1 MNKESPNSE
10 KVNKQFPNM
19 DKFIKTN
26 LEMFKKPNDILI
38 KTPVID
44 KRIWNSNKEKACNKL
59 LIRLRKYRY
68 THNIAS
74 NYYGRLNIILILPA
88 IIITGFSSIASF
100 LSTSES
106 VGDNS
111 KQMFSILV
119 GVLASISTMMQSFS
133 SSLGYNTK
141 QEMFRKAADDYD
153 KLMIRTKFEILNPD
167 EEDFL
172 GKMEQEISKIQNS
185 CKYLPPQWILD
196 KWANKKNK
204 HLSLNNSSQSNYNSC
219 DIDVNRN
226 NTNNTNNIN
235 TFNNLNNLANL
246 DLFDNKKDNIQI
258 NISENNIGENNTIPT
273 SSNV

>member
-1 MNKESPNSE
+1 MNKESSNSE
-10 KVNKQFPNM
+10 KVNQQFPNM

-26 LEMFKKPNDILI
+26 LEMFKKPNDILMQ
-38 KTPVID
+38 TPVID
-44 KRIWNSNKEKACNKL
+44 KRLWNSNKEKSCNKL

-68 THNIAS
+68 THNVAS
-74 NYYGRLNIILILPA
+74 NYYGRMNIILILPA

-106 VGDNS
+106 VGDDL
-111 KQMFSILV
+111 KQVFSILV

-141 QEMFRKAADDYD
+141 QEMFRKAADEYD
-153 KLMIRTKFEILNPD
+153 KLMVKTKFEILNPD
-167 EEDFL
+167 EADFFA
-172 GKMEQEISKIQNS
+172 KIEQEIAKVQNS

-196 KWANKKNK
+196 KWASKNNK
-204 HLSLNNSSQSNYNSC
+204 HISVNNSSQTNYNSF
-219 DIDVNRN
+219 DIDVNANNKN
-226 NTNNTNNIN
+226 NTN

-258 NISENNIGENNTIPT
+258 NISENNIAPNNTIPT